1 MNSVAGADSVLID
14 IVIGCSFQL
23 LIPGNLGDLGL
34 RRLPECLCST
44 VLTSFGRTRRRAA
57 GRGYFETLVGEPAFA
72 SGYLIE

>member
-1 MNSVAGADSVLID
+1 MNSVAGADFVLID
-14 IVIGCSFQL
+14 IVIGYSLQL
-23 LIPGNLGDLGL
+23 LIPGNLSDLGL

-57 GRGYFETLVGEPAFA
+57 GHLVGEPAFA